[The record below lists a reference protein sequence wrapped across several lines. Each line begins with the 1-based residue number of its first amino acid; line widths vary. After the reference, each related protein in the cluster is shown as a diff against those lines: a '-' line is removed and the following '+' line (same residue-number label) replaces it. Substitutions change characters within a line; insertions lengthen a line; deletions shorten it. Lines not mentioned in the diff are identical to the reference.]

1 MEIKRNFQQNDCVT
15 FSSEAETDKNLT
27 TAAVHVIVHMC
38 YTGICHLVQF
48 HIPGVTISISYHQG
62 AE

>member
-1 MEIKRNFQQNDCVT
+1 MKQNDCVS

-38 YTGICHLVQF
+38 YICHLVQF
-48 HIPGVTISISYHQG
+48 HIQGVTISISFHQG
-62 AE
+62 VQ

>member
-1 MEIKRNFQQNDCVT
+1 MEIKQNFQQNDCVS

-38 YTGICHLVQF
+38 YTGTGIYPYPWRDYFYFLSSGC
-48 HIPGVTISISYHQG
+48 
-62 AE
+62 